1 MTTTTK
7 KAVSK
12 KATTTKAETAAEQ
25 TTNVEVKEQEVQEV
39 QEVQEETTDI
49 IISGKVLNVSNSL
62 YDNRITIQLDKTF
75 PSYDSEGNEV
85 ESDTFSIANYR
96 AAQELAN
103 VDNFARTIKAFT
115 LNNITPQI
123 LSLLLTGASITIKR
137 EFKAQ
142 GELREGS
149 EEEVY
154 STNCYKTSINS
165 YKNTLDNLTRTLI
178 LQAAK
183 DAANVQ
189 KENNPFDII

>member
-7 KAVSK
+7 KA
-12 KATTTKAETAAEQ
+12 TTTKAA
-25 TTNVEVKEQEVQEV
+25 TTNVEVQETQEVQEV
-39 QEVQEETTDI
+39 QEVQETQDETTDI
-49 IISGKVLNVSNSL
+49 IVSGKVLNVSNSL

-75 PSYDSEGNEV
+75 SSYDSEGNAV
-85 ESDTFSIANYR
+85 ESDTFSISTYR
-96 AAQELAN
+96 AAQEIATI
-103 VDNFARTIKAFT
+103 DSFTRTIKAYT

-123 LSLLLTGASITIKR
+123 LSMILTGATISVLR

-154 STNCYKTSINS
+154 STNCYKTSIKN
-165 YKNTLDNLTRTLI
+165 YKNTLDSLTKTLI